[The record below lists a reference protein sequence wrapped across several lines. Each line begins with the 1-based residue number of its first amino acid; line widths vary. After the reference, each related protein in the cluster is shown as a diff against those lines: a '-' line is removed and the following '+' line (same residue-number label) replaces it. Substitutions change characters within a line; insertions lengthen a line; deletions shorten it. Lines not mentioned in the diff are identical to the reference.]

1 MKIYIIILGLT
12 QILSC
17 ASTGTTKHHS
27 GIHPND
33 VRIANSIDKN
43 NCKFIKQQTCSSKR
57 RNGIARC
64 QQWHKKRAAKSG
76 ANYAVLITS
85 SSDSRPFISGGQIF
99 TASNA
104 SLTADYYLCGSI
116 TGTKGK

>member
-1 MKIYIIILGLT
+1 MKFYIILLVLT
-12 QILSC
+12 QTLAC
-17 ASTGTTKHHS
+17 ASSGSTRQHS

-43 NCKFIKQQTCSSKR
+43 KCKFIKQQTCSSKR

-64 QQWHKKRAAKSG
+64 QTWHKKRAARLG

-85 SSDSRPFISGGQIF
+85 SSDSRPFIGGGQIF

-104 SLTADYYLCGSI
+104 SLTADYYLCEN
-116 TGTKGK
+116 TTETKGK